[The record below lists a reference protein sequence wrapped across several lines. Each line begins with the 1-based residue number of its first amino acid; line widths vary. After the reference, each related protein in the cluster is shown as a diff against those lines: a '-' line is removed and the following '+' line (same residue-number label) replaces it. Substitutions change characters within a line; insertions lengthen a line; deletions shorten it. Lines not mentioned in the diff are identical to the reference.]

1 MSNSYD
7 NPRVQI
13 YSLGSYNLG
22 GTGSDAFAIPVPD
35 GMSRCRIDD
44 INAMCTETF
53 TDGAAK
59 VEIGTAGDANHYAE
73 LNIGTLADT
82 NGLSMDRETEAF
94 DNGQGGK
101 GVVDI
106 ATEGITQLEVV
117 LTEADTDGIAF
128 INIVISW
135 W

>member
-1 MSNSYD
+1 MTASYD
-7 NPRVQI
+7 NPRVQT
-13 YSLGSYNLG
+13 YALGNYDFANAG
-22 GTGSDAFAIPVPD
+22 DAFAIPVPD
-35 GMSRCRIDD
+35 GMTRCRIDD
-44 INAMCTETF
+44 INVTATEVF
-53 TDGAAK
+53 TANGK

-82 NGLSMDRETEAF
+82 DGIAMDRDTEAF

-117 LTEADTDGIAF
+117 LTTSTTTGIGF
-128 INIVISW
+128 TNIVISW